1 MSLYDLSFSFLKSD
15 FTICNSI
22 KIDKIQKEFL
32 NLLIL
37 SVNKDD
43 SKTSYKFKLDKLAN
57 YLVLSKEKCCKV
69 VKSLL
74 QIYIEMKSISDK
86 SYLCFNILSSVF
98 FNIDD
103 NYIEVAFYE
112 NIKPFYLKLR
122 KLFELGNA
130 TELLNL
136 NSKNSIKMY
145 EILKPA
151 KTNKIYNI
159 KIERLKELLH
169 LNNEYK
175 LYADFKRKVLLYTQQ
190 MLKQKTDIYFEFEEI
205 KIGKKVDSLNIII
218 FENIYNVKDANNDKI
233 CVDSIKLA
241 LKNIIIS

>member
-1 MSLYDLSFSFLKSD
+1 
-15 FTICNSI
+15 
-22 KIDKIQKEFL
+22 
-32 NLLIL
+32 
-37 SVNKDD
+37 
-43 SKTSYKFKLDKLAN
+43 
-57 YLVLSKEKCCKV
+57 
-69 VKSLL
+69 
-74 QIYIEMKSISDK
+74 
-86 SYLCFNILSSVF
+86 
-98 FNIDD
+98 
-103 NYIEVAFYE
+103 
-112 NIKPFYLKLR
+112 
-122 KLFELGNA
+122 
-130 TELLNL
+130 
-136 NSKNSIKMY
+136 MY